1 MTTTNPDIFLS
12 YNREDAATA
21 RLYADAFAAEGLNV
35 WWDTALRSGEAY
47 DEVTEAA
54 LRAAKAVVVLWSPRS
69 VVSRWVRAE
78 ATIADRCKTL
88 VPVTIEPCERP
99 IMFELTQT
107 AELSHWTG
115 DAGDRAWLAFLSDV
129 RGFVGREVLAASPTV
144 EAPPLQSLVELQPL
158 KSDVRAALSSD
169 RVGLAALPFLDV
181 SAARDQSAFLDGLGE
196 ELGTVLSRNDNL
208 ALAGAGGLPRDPARD
223 LKAIAQ
229 ALGVRYVLDGS
240 VRGSGGRL
248 RVTVRLVEAMS
259 GAQLWQE
266 RFDGDSVDEFD
277 LQERVANGVYA
288 QITHPIWAAEFER
301 ARALPPQQRS
311 ALEWQHL
318 ALNYSFDWRRESLE
332 EARRCALEALRINPD
347 FSLVHASLGWIYSV
361 IYQSAWNDD
370 PDETRRLGL
379 EHSAKALNAAELD
392 LRVLGYYAAAHISF
406 GTDMS
411 VVEAM
416 IVRAQ
421 ARVPQDISLSPMRA
435 WSMFCQG
442 GRPQA
447 ALDLIHA
454 HMAREPDSPLISY
467 SLILEAACLLLLK
480 RFDEAIP
487 PARET
492 VARRPD
498 YLNADVIFASALG
511 HAGFID
517 EARER
522 IAGFKAKGRTENSLA
537 MLRNLDERAFV
548 RRGLELAGLDE

>member
-1 MTTTNPDIFLS
+1 MTNPDIFLS
-12 YNREDAATA
+12 YNREDAAMA
-21 RLYADAFAAEGLNV
+21 KRFADAFATEGLNV

-54 LRAAKAVVVLWSPRS
+54 LRGAKAVVVLWSPRS

-115 DAGDRAWLAFLSDV
+115 DANDTGWRAFLSDV
-129 RGFVGREVLAASPTV
+129 RRFVGREVLEASSSV
-144 EAPPLQSLVELQPL
+144 ETPPLQTLVDLQPL
-158 KSDVRAALSSD
+158 KSDLRAALSSD
-169 RVGLAALPFLDV
+169 RVGLAVLPFVDV

-208 ALAGAGGLPRDPARD
+208 ALAGASGMPRDPARD

-229 ALGVRYVLDGS
+229 TLGVPYVLDGT

-248 RVTVRLVEAMS
+248 RVTVRLIEALS

-266 RFDGDSVDEFD
+266 RFDGDAADEFD
-277 LQERVANGVYA
+277 LQERVANGLYS
-288 QITHPIWAAEFER
+288 QIIHPIFAAEFDR
-301 ARALPPQQRS
+301 ARALPPEQRS
-311 ALEWQHL
+311 AFEWQQL
-318 ALNYSFDWRRESLE
+318 ALTYSLDWRRESLV
-332 EARRCALEALRINPD
+332 EAQRCALEALRINPD
-347 FSLVHASLGWIYSV
+347 FPLVHACLGWIYSV

-370 PDETRRLGL
+370 PAETRRLGL
-379 EHSAKALNAAELD
+379 EHSAKALNAAERD
-392 LRVLGYYAAAHISF
+392 LRILAYYAAAHTSF

-416 IVRAQ
+416 TVRAQ
-421 ARVPQDISLSPMRA
+421 ARVPQDVGLSQQRA
-435 WSMFCQG
+435 WAIFCQG

-447 ALDLIHA
+447 ALELIRA
-454 HMAREPDSPLISY
+454 HMARDPDSPMISY

-480 RFDEAIP
+480 RFAEAIA
-487 PARET
+487 PARES

-522 IAGFKAKGRTENSLA
+522 IAGFKDKGRTENSLA

-548 RRGLELAGLDE
+548 RKGLELAGLDD

>member
-1 MTTTNPDIFLS
+1 MTTPEIFLS
-12 YNREDAATA
+12 YNREDAAVA
-21 RLYADAFAAEGLNV
+21 KRFADAFAAAGLSV

-54 LRAAKAVVVLWSPRS
+54 LRGAKAVVVLWSPRS

-99 IMFELTQT
+99 IMFELTKT

-115 DAGDRAWLAFLSDV
+115 DAGDKAWQAFLSDV
-129 RGFVGREVLAASPTV
+129 RGFVGRDVSAASSRV
-144 EAPPLQSLVELQPL
+144 EAPPLQSLVDLQPL
-158 KSDVRAALSSD
+158 KSDLRAALSSD
-169 RVGLAALPFLDV
+169 RVGLAVLPFLDV

-208 ALAGAGGLPRDPARD
+208 ALAGAGNIPRDPARD

-229 ALGVRYVLDGS
+229 TLGVRYVLDGS
-240 VRGSGGRL
+240 ARGSGGRL
-248 RVTVRLVEAMS
+248 RVTVRLIEAMS

-277 LQERVANGVYA
+277 VQERIANAVYSRIDHLIGV
-288 QITHPIWAAEFER
+288 AEFER
-301 ARALPPQQRS
+301 VRALSPEQRS
-311 ALEWQHL
+311 AFDWHKL
-318 ALNYSFDWRRESLE
+318 AVTYSVDWRRESLE
-332 EARRCALEALRINPD
+332 EGRRCALEALRINPD
-347 FSLVHASLGWIYSV
+347 FPLAHACLGWICSV
-361 IYQSAWNDD
+361 IYQSSWNDD
-370 PDETRRLGL
+370 PVETRRLGL
-379 EHSAKALNAAELD
+379 EHSAKAMNAAERD
-392 LRVLGYYAAAHISF
+392 LRVLGLYAAAHTSF

-416 IVRAQ
+416 IARAQ
-421 ARVPQDISLSPMRA
+421 ARVPQDVGLSLQRA
-435 WSMFCQG
+435 WAMFCQG

-447 ALDLIHA
+447 TLDLIRA
-454 HMAREPDSPLISY
+454 HMTRDPDSPLISY

-480 RFDEAIP
+480 RFDEAIA

>member
-1 MTTTNPDIFLS
+1 MTNPDIFLS

-21 RLYADAFAAEGLNV
+21 KRFADAFAAEGLNV

-54 LRAAKAVVVLWSPRS
+54 LRGVRAVVVLWSPRS

-115 DAGDRAWLAFLSDV
+115 DAGDWAWLAFLGDV
-129 RGFVGREVLAASPTV
+129 RRFVGRKVLAASSSV
-144 EAPPLQSLVELQPL
+144 EAPPLQTLVELQPL
-158 KSDVRAALSSD
+158 KSDLRAALSSD
-169 RVGLAALPFLDV
+169 RIGLAVLPFLDV
-181 SAARDQSAFLDGLGE
+181 SAARDQSAFLDGLAE
-196 ELGTVLSRNDNL
+196 ELGTVLSRNDNV
-208 ALAGAGGLPRDPARD
+208 ALAGAGSLPRDPARD
-223 LKAIAQ
+223 LKTIAHT
-229 ALGVRYVLDGS
+229 LGVRYFLDGS

-248 RVTVRLVEAMS
+248 RVTVRLIEGLS

-266 RFDGDSVDEFD
+266 RFDGDSADEFD
-277 LQERVANGVYA
+277 LQERIANSVYSQIVHLVGV
-288 QITHPIWAAEFER
+288 AEFDR
-301 ARALPPQQRS
+301 VRALSPEQRS
-311 ALEWQHL
+311 ALDWHML
-318 ALNYSFDWRRESLE
+318 ALSYSMDWRRESLD

-347 FSLVHASLGWIYSV
+347 FPLVHACLGWIYSV
-361 IYQSAWNDD
+361 IYQSSWNED
-370 PDETRRLGL
+370 PEETRRLGL
-379 EHSAKALNAAELD
+379 EHSAKALNAAERD
-392 LRVLGYYAAAHISF
+392 LRVLAFYAAAHTSF

-421 ARVPQDISLSPMRA
+421 ARVPQDIGLMNGRA
-435 WSMFCQG
+435 WAIFCQG

-447 ALDLIHA
+447 ALELIRA
-454 HMAREPDSPLISY
+454 CMARDPDSPLISY
-467 SLILEAACLLLLK
+467 CLILEAACLLLLK
-480 RFDEAIP
+480 RFDEAIA

-511 HAGFID
+511 HAGFIV

-522 IAGFKAKGRTENSLA
+522 IAGFKDKGRTENSLA

-548 RRGLELAGLDE
+548 RRGLELAGLDD

>member
-1 MTTTNPDIFLS
+1 MTQPDIFLS

-21 RLYADAFAAEGLNV
+21 KRFADAFAAEGLNV

-54 LRAAKAVVVLWSPRS
+54 LRGAKAVVVLWSPRS

-115 DAGDRAWLAFLSDV
+115 DASDNAWRAFLSDV
-129 RGFVGREVLAASPTV
+129 RGFVGREVLAPSSSV
-144 EAPPLQSLVELQPL
+144 EAPPLQTLADLQPL
-158 KSDVRAALSSD
+158 KSDLRATLSSD
-169 RVGLAALPFLDV
+169 RIGLAVLPFLDV
-181 SAARDQSAFLDGLGE
+181 SAARDQSAFLDGLSE
-196 ELGTVLSRNDNL
+196 ELGTVLSRNDSL
-208 ALAGAGGLPRDPARD
+208 ALAGASGVPRDPARD
-223 LKAIAQ
+223 LKTIAQ
-229 ALGVRYVLDGS
+229 TLGVRYFLDGS
-240 VRGSGGRL
+240 VRGAGGRL
-248 RVTVRLVEAMS
+248 RVAVRLISALS

-266 RFDGDSVDEFD
+266 RFDGDVADEFD
-277 LQERVANGVYA
+277 LQERIANSVNSQIVHPVGV
-288 QITHPIWAAEFER
+288 AEFDR
-301 ARALPPQQRS
+301 VRALSPEHRS
-311 ALEWQHL
+311 ALDWHML
-318 ALNYSFDWRRESLE
+318 ALTYSMDWRRESLD

-347 FSLVHASLGWIYSV
+347 FPLVHACLGWIYSV

-370 PDETRRLGL
+370 PDETRQLGL
-379 EHSAKALNAAELD
+379 EHSAKALNAAERD
-392 LRVLGYYAAAHISF
+392 LRVLGFYAAAHTSF

-421 ARVPQDISLSPMRA
+421 ARVPQDISLMQVRA
-435 WSMFCQG
+435 WAIFCQG

-447 ALDLIHA
+447 ALELIRDC
-454 HMAREPDSPLISY
+454 MARDPDSPLISY
-467 SLILEAACLLLLK
+467 CLILEAACLLLLK

-522 IAGFKAKGRTENSLA
+522 IAGFKDKGRTENSLA

-548 RRGLELAGLDE
+548 RRGLELAGLDD

>member
-1 MTTTNPDIFLS
+1 MTTPDIFLS

-21 RLYADAFAAEGLNV
+21 KLFADAFAAEGLSV
-35 WWDTALRSGEAY
+35 WWDATLRSGEAY

-54 LRAAKAVVVLWSPRS
+54 LRGAKAVVVLWSPRS

-88 VPVTIEPCERP
+88 VPVMIEACERP

-115 DAGDRAWLAFLSDV
+115 DPADRAWCAFLGDV
-129 RGFVGREVLAASPTV
+129 RRFVGRDVSAVSSSV
-144 EAPPLQSLVELQPL
+144 EAPPLQSLVDLQPL
-158 KSDVRAALSSD
+158 KSDLRAALSSD
-169 RVGLAALPFLDV
+169 RIGLAVLPFLDV
-181 SAARDQSAFLDGLGE
+181 SAARDLSAFLDGIGE

-208 ALAGAGGLPRDPARD
+208 ALAGAGNMPRDPARD

-229 ALGVRYVLDGS
+229 TLGVRYVLDGS

-248 RVTVRLVEAMS
+248 RVTVRLIEALS

-266 RFDGDSVDEFD
+266 RFDGDAADEFD
-277 LQERVANGVYA
+277 LQERIANGVYA
-288 QITHPIWAAEFER
+288 QIVYPIWAAEFER
-301 ARALPPQQRS
+301 ARALPPEQRS
-311 ALEWQHL
+311 ALDWQHL
-318 ALNYSFDWRRESLE
+318 ALTYSMDWRRESLE

-347 FSLVHASLGWIYSV
+347 FPLVHAGLGWIYSV
-361 IYQSAWNDD
+361 IYQSSWNDD

-379 EHSAKALNAAELD
+379 EHSAKALNAAERD
-392 LRVLGYYAAAHISF
+392 LRVLSYYAAAHTSF

-421 ARVPQDISLSPMRA
+421 ARVPQDVSLTQQLA
-435 WSMFCQG
+435 WAIFCQG

-447 ALDLIHA
+447 ALDLIRA

-511 HAGFID
+511 HAGFIE

-548 RRGLELAGLDE
+548 RRGLELAGLDD